1 MSIYDNRESAYSI
14 DLAQVNNH
22 LMSNETLKASAFIQE
37 IDTFSTEAL
46 KLTIEEFNEK
56 EKEIGELVGKF
67 YDSLK
72 ETLDTRIND
81 IINQMGDEIHADKIK
96 NAFQFVDR
104 STVIKTMLEDIK
116 NQVDTPRC
124 KIATVNMREA
134 NKWSQKG
141 KNFFIRLLL
150 YPLKYNPLNI
160 FKGYNK
166 LFANTRAYSA
176 WHDRRSANKKSK
188 DAKLE
193 GSNKKLFQI
202 KVADETRQTTRAFLP
217 NLNDIKNV
225 FKLANSTVSYYLL
238 SYIKIKK

>member
-1 MSIYDNRESAYSI
+1 MDKKNNELYSI
-14 DLAQVNNH
+14 DLNVIKSH
-22 LMSNETLKASAFIQE
+22 IDSMSNESLKASAFIQE

-46 KLTIEEFNEK
+46 KLTMEEFNEK
-56 EKEIGELVGKF
+56 EKEIGEIVGKF

-72 ETLDTRIND
+72 EELDSRTNN
-81 IINQMGDEIHADKIK
+81 IIKQMGNEEHVDKIK
-96 NAFQFVDR
+96 NAFKLVDR

-141 KNFFIRLLL
+141 KNFFIQLLL
-150 YPLKYNPLNI
+150 FPFKYHPLNI
-160 FKGYNK
+160 FKGYNN
-166 LFANTRAYSA
+166 LFANTRFFSA
-176 WHDRRSANKKSK
+176 WHDRRGANKKSK

-202 KVADETRQTTRAFLP
+202 KVVDETRQSTKAILP
-217 NLNDIKNV
+217 KLDDIKNM
-225 FKLANSTVSYYLL
+225 FKLNNSTVSYYLI